1 MKFIFPQNYNFKT
14 KLFGLLDYPTVFF
27 NFIFFIIIFIFT
39 KLFIHDLFT
48 KIIIFIVTCFPIF
61 LISCVAF
68 QQENIVYVL
77 IYLFKF
83 YKNDKIYIYRKLNF

>member
-14 KLFGLLDYPTVFF
+14 KLFGLLDYPTVIF

-68 QQENIVYVL
+68 HQENIVYVL

>member
-48 KIIIFIVTCFPIF
+48 KIIIFIVDF
-61 LISCVAF
+61 
-68 QQENIVYVL
+68 
-77 IYLFKF
+77 
-83 YKNDKIYIYRKLNF
+83 